1 MKILIVVLLV
11 AGSAVLANTVRFRKD
26 KARFLRVITEQGKE
40 LQQTKLQLQDTEKK
54 LGFLNRH
61 KTAVQ
66 VTAFTGQG
74 SFVTGQKTTESY
86 AAPNHLL
93 PEDKVLSIALSP
105 TAQRNLDARI
115 NDYIVLLDHNQK
127 GRLAQFVDT
136 TSADELRPVVDVF
149 FTKQEEALIFGR
161 QHFFAVNISAS
172 DSPFHESGRQR
183 H

>member
-1 MKILIVVLLV
+1 MR
-11 AGSAVLANTVRFRKD
+11 S
-26 KARFLRVITEQGKE
+26 ITEQGKE
-40 LQQTKLQLQDTEKK
+40 LQQTKLQLQDAKKK
-54 LGFLNRH
+54 LGFLNQH

-66 VTAFTGQG
+66 VTAFTGHG
-74 SFVTGQKTTESY
+74 SFATGQKTTESY

-93 PEDKVLSIALSP
+93 PEDKVLSIAISP

-115 NDYIVLLDHNQK
+115 NDYIVLLDRHNQK
-127 GRLAQFVDT
+127 ARLAQFVDT

-161 QHFFAVNISAS
+161 QHFFAVNISAN